1 MAETGDPTN
10 GILHGKTVLISG
22 VGPGLGGA
30 CAAAALR
37 DGANVIATA
46 RNLDRLQAAVAELDP
61 SGERSLAMAADIMD
75 TGAITAAID
84 AGVERFGRLDGLVN
98 VAAYDA
104 VMGTLLDMDADTF
117 RQVLEVNVYGSTNLV
132 RAAVPALRK
141 AGGGSVV
148 LIGSQSAMKPN
159 PVPQGVYGPS
169 KAALLAVAR
178 DLAGDLGPDGIRVN
192 TVVPSWMW
200 GPNVQLYCQW
210 QASERGVEPD
220 EIKDEIASANALRA
234 MAADTDVAES
244 VVFFLSDRAS
254 MITGQR
260 LLVNAGEYF
269 DT

>member
-1 MAETGDPTN
+1 ME
-10 GILHGKTVLISG
+10 LEGKTILISG

-46 RNLDRLQAAVAELDP
+46 RNLDRLQGAVAELDP
-61 SGERSLAMAADIMD
+61 GGEQTLAMAADIMD
-75 TGAITAAID
+75 SDALAAAVS
-84 AGVERFGRLDGLVN
+84 AGVERFGGLDGVVN

-132 RAAVPALRK
+132 RAAVPALK
-141 AGGGSVV
+141 TNGGGAVV
-148 LIGSQSAMKPN
+148 LIGSQSAMKSN

-178 DLAGDLGPDGIRVN
+178 DLANDLGPDGIRVN

-200 GPNVQLYCQW
+200 GPNVQMYCQW
-210 QASERGVEPD
+210 QASQRGVEPED
-220 EIKDEIASANALRA
+220 IKNELASANALRA

-244 VVFFLSDRAS
+244 VMFFLSDRSS

>member
-1 MAETGDPTN
+1 MGETATT
-10 GILHGKTVLISG
+10 GILDGKTVLISG
-22 VGPGLGGA
+22 VGPGLGGS

-46 RNLDRLQAAVAELDP
+46 RNLDRLEAAVSELDP
-61 SGERSLAMAADIMD
+61 SGERTLAMAADILD
-75 TGAITAAID
+75 SDALAAAVG
-84 AGVERFGRLDGLVN
+84 AGVERFGTLDGVVN

-104 VMGTLLDMDADTF
+104 VMGTLLDMDAETF
-117 RQVLEVNVYGSTNLV
+117 RQVLDVNIYGTTNLV
-132 RAAVPALRK
+132 RAAVPALRA

-148 LIGSQSAMKPN
+148 LIGSQSSLKSN
-159 PVPQGVYGPS
+159 PVPQGAYGPS

-178 DLAGDLGPDGIRVN
+178 DLAVDLGSDGIRVN

-200 GPNVQLYCQW
+200 GPNVQVYCQW
-210 QASERGVEPD
+210 QAAERGVEPD
-220 EIKDEIASANALRA
+220 DIKNEIASANALGA

-244 VVFFLSDRAS
+244 VIFFLSDRAS